1 MRDRRTLLRALPAL
15 TAALLVAACGRRG
28 PLRLPEEKEDRGT
41 RGRDG
46 SGGGGY

>member
-1 MRDRRTLLRALPAL
+1 MDDRRALLRALPVLA
-15 TAALLVAACGRRG
+15 AALLLAACGRRG
-28 PLRLPEEKEDRGT
+28 PLSLPEEQGPA